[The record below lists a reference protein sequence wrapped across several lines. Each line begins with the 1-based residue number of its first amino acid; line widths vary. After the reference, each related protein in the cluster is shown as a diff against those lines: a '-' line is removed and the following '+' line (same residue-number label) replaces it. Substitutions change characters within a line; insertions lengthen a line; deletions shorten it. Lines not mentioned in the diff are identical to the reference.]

1 MRALL
6 AAVNVQKKY
15 GNNQVIRGISME
27 IEKGITLGL
36 AGESGCGK
44 STLAR
49 LLCCL
54 ERCDGGR
61 VELDGQVYNDPRF
74 KFRSPASLK
83 KFRERVQ
90 IIFQDS
96 NGSMD
101 PRMTV
106 QRALAEPLENFS
118 PSYRRSSRKEKRL
131 RIGGLL
137 ERVGLDADKA
147 NRYPHELSGGQ
158 RQRVV
163 IARALA
169 ANPEYLIC
177 DEPVSSLDA
186 ESRDGIVTLLVSLR
200 EETGMGCL
208 FISHDPLLTM
218 RVSKRIY
225 LMEGG
230 KIRETRSAGDGA
242 L

>member
-1 MRALL
+1 MLT
-6 AAVNVQKKY
+6 AVNVHKTY
-15 GNNQVIRGISME
+15 NNGINAVRGVSIA
-27 IEKGITLGL
+27 IEKGGMVGL
-36 AGESGCGK
+36 LGESGCGK

-54 ERCDGGR
+54 EQCSKGA
-61 VELDGQVYNDPRF
+61 VELDGRIYNGPRLQCKDVF
-74 KFRSPASLK
+74 SRKEFHRK
-83 KFRERVQ
+83 VQ

-96 NGSMD
+96 NGSLD

-106 QRALAEPLENFS
+106 GEAVAEPLGNFS
-118 PSYRRSSRKEKRL
+118 LIYRRASRKEKRR
-131 RIGGLL
+131 RIGEFL
-137 ERVGLDADKA
+137 ERVGLDAKKA
-147 NRYPHELSGGQ
+147 QRYPHELSGGQ

-169 ANPEYLIC
+169 ADPAYLIC

-186 ESRDGIVTLLVSLR
+186 ESRDGILALLGALR

-208 FISHDPLLTM
+208 FISHDPDISLRM
-218 RVSKRIY
+218 CGGIHDCVPRIY
-225 LMEGG
+225 RMQDGCVT
-230 KIRETRSAGDGA
+230 ETRC